1 MLIMYIPSS
10 EVEALQSFL
19 DYTGGEVL
27 KETRIRKR
35 ADSCGEDQHG
45 DTSELNTGNK
55 ITHEYLAIVYMHH
68 KHICDFF
75 KIICVII
82 QFKVN

>member
-1 MLIMYIPSS
+1 MVVRIPSS
-10 EVEALQSFL
+10 EAEALRSFL

-45 DTSELNTGNK
+45 DTSDLNTGNN
-55 ITHEYLAIVYMHH
+55 T
-68 KHICDFF
+68 
-75 KIICVII
+75 
-82 QFKVN
+82 

>member
-45 DTSELNTGNK
+45 DTSDLNTGNNTWASCNCVC
-55 ITHEYLAIVYMHH
+55 ITNIS
-68 KHICDFF
+68 
-75 KIICVII
+75 VI
-82 QFKVN
+82 FLKLFV